1 MVNPDLTPSG
11 PTSNMQPA
19 RPETPRGSTPA
30 VKPHT
35 RSAPKSRG
43 IPLDEAR
50 LRPHL
55 RQVQPPAFKPG
66 EIETAEP
73 QTALGALTKTIVP
86 SPGELRGI
94 PVIGH
99 GGAIPGTDPAKHD
112 YDRSQTA

>member
-1 MVNPDLTPSG
+1 MTPSDPSG
-11 PTSNMQPA
+11 TIRRDTA
-19 RPETPRGSTPA
+19 RDPRGSTPA

-55 RQVQPPAFKPG
+55 RQVKPKQF
-66 EIETAEP
+66 EP
-73 QTALGALTKTIVP
+73 GKLDTVEPMTALGSITKTIVP

-99 GGAIPGTDPAKHD
+99 GGAIPGTDPAKIVNKLA
-112 YDRSQTA
+112 S